1 MHSRTKS
8 DAMIIGED
16 RIKRV
21 DSLDRSKN
29 FYDYDQA
36 SLNSYDGIIAS
47 AKSRGERRR
56 SSTNASAGLS
66 MSGGRRKMF
75 GRLTLPSRL
84 FIEFR
89 QQETRAQVIRDLASE
104 WRKEEKLKMQLISK
118 RSQRHFSKGNL
129 LLEGSEDPPSRT
141 PRIRNIRKTV
151 FAIIWVHRLSK
162 PTIKKFKNLVVL
174 GLT

>member
-1 MHSRTKS
+1 M
-8 DAMIIGED
+8 GED

-47 AKSRGERRR
+47 ANSKAGRRR
-56 SSTNASAGLS
+56 SSTNASAINSL
-66 MSGGRRKMF
+66 SGGRRRMF
-75 GRLTLPSRL
+75 SRLTLPSRL

-89 QQETRAQVIRDLASE
+89 QQETRAQVIRDLGNE

-118 RSQRHFSKGNL
+118 RSHKHFPKGDLVDFPYSDQPARSKH
-129 LLEGSEDPPSRT
+129 
-141 PRIRNIRKTV
+141 IRYIRKTV
-151 FAIIWVHRLSK
+151 FAIIWVYRISK
-162 PTIKKFKNLVVL
+162 PTIKKFKNLVD
-174 GLT
+174 